1 MDEEVINP
9 ETLIATFQS
18 LSAEGDLLL
27 QKGAFGEAIQIYT
40 KAIEI
45 RPTDKHCLVCRA
57 RCYIQIGAA
66 RHALQDANTSLKE
79 DPNYYKGIYL
89 KAEALYAEGD
99 FELALLYF
107 HRGNK
112 LRPELYEFRVGIL
125 KSREAINNSIGDPK
139 KIKIHVPNRLRKL
152 ILANGEQKEDREK
165 APEERRPYYTPAKL
179 SNMMEGKL
187 LEELHEDKIYLQ
199 AIYLFNNHQD
209 LLRDKDF
216 VDFPDEKVTHLVNN
230 GLQYL
235 RTRVGFWRQQ
245 LPLYARPKEPVIIPR
260 LTRGKVKPVLPNIK
274 SDVGLVESK

>member
-187 LEELHEDKIYLQ
+187 LE
-199 AIYLFNNHQD
+199 D

-245 LPLYARPKEPVIIPR
+245 LPLYARPREPVIIPR